1 MIRST
6 PSLVALLSI
15 AVAPLPVVAATTSTT
30 SVTSI
35 ALVTSPAEEQ
45 LVEAKSLYQ
54 RGIAKFETADYRG
67 AIDLWTEAYTI
78 IPASSETMEIK
89 SLLLYNIA
97 TARERAYEID
107 GELSGL
113 RQALVLLDGYIESVD
128 ELYSDPDKAGQER
141 AEATARR
148 DTIAAQVE
156 AAEKAAAPQ
165 EDPPPTE
172 EPEPAPTETPAPAP
186 APAPTPTPDTST
198 PGRGLV
204 VGGAVLIGVG
214 VAGLGMMTGGFVLG
228 SQANDLSTL
237 EPSDLKGRRDQ
248 FARGNLGNTLA
259 IAGGAIGGVSL
270 LAGAVLLGVGL
281 GKQRSAKRDSASV
294 SPLLGP
300 GLAGLSL
307 RGRF

>member
-1 MIRST
+1 MVRST
-6 PSLVALLSI
+6 LALVALLSVV
-15 AVAPLPVVAATTSTT
+15 VAPLPVVAATASTA
-30 SVTSI
+30 SA
-35 ALVTSPAEEQ
+35 ALSSPAEEQ

-67 AIDLWTEAYTI
+67 AIELWTEAYALVPST
-78 IPASSETMEIK
+78 SETMEIK

-107 GELSGL
+107 GDLSGL
-113 RQALVLLDGYIESVD
+113 RQALVLLDGYIEGVD
-128 ELYSDPDKAGQER
+128 DLYSDPDKAGKER

-148 DTIAAQVE
+148 DAIAAQIE
-156 AAEKAAAPQ
+156 AAE
-165 EDPPPTE
+165 E
-172 EPEPAPTETPAPAP
+172 EAAPTEDPEPTPE
-186 APAPTPTPDTST
+186 PTPTPTPTPEPEPEPETSA

-204 VGGAVLIGVG
+204 IGGAVLVGVG

-237 EPSDLKGRRDQ
+237 EPSDLEGRREQ

-259 IAGGAIGGVSL
+259 IAGGAIGGVTL
-270 LAGAVLLGVGL
+270 LAGAALLGVGL
-281 GKQRSAKRDSASV
+281 TKQRRAKRESASL
-294 SPLLGP
+294 SPVLGP
-300 GLAGLSL
+300 GIAGLSL